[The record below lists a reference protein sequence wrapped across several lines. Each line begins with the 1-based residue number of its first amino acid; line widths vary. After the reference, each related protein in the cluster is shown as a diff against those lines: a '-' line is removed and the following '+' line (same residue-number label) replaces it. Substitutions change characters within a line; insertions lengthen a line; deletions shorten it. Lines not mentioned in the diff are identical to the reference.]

1 MCEKKKKNG
10 NCQLREIGEENGRK
24 ELRICNFREGNE
36 GFARPRKNVYYRE
49 RRVTSETDG
58 IWVRDGDG
66 SGGEKNKGDSQEYGA
81 PVNLLDSSPRNT
93 WGYLQEQSSGPQRQ
107 TSSMKPS

>member
-1 MCEKKKKNG
+1 MCEKKEKNG
-10 NCQLREIGEENGRK
+10 NCQLREIGEENRRK
-24 ELRICNFREGNE
+24 ELGICNFGEGNE
-36 GFARPRKNVYYRE
+36 GSARPGKNVYHCE
-49 RRVTSETDG
+49 RRVASETDG

-81 PVNLLDSSPRNT
+81 SVNLLDSSQRNT